1 MEWRLSQHARDVIIQ
16 RGIAEKWIDD
26 VLQNPT
32 VQHTIGPDE
41 IHLFGIVEEA
51 EGRCLKVVVNPGKGL
66 IVTVYFD
73 RNMRK
78 RGCI

>member
-1 MEWRLSQHARDVIIQ
+1 VIIQ
-16 RGIAEKWIDD
+16 RGIAEKWIRD

-32 VQHTIGPDE
+32 SHRAVGADE
-41 IHLFGIVEEA
+41 VHFFGVVEEA

-78 RGCI
+78 RGCK